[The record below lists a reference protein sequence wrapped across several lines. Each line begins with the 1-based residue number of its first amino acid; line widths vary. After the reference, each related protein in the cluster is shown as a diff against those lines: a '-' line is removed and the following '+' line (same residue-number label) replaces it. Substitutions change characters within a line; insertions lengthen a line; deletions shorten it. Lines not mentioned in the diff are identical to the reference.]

1 MVRPVPSKGT
11 NARPRPRFGTERR
24 RCAPF
29 IFAAPAALVTLVLP
43 RTGEGGAG
51 GKASAECRAQGNLHR
66 SFPSSWW
73 RKGPRRI
80 RQHLK
85 GGGWWPAGTPG
96 CRKLKFRTPDGCEVE
111 RKWKKG
117 RVRRKSEMQA
127 RPLRLRA
134 LTRLER
140 AAACASRSCST
151 IKMAA
156 FNVHRRAAT
165 RTKNKAARLF
175 EFEAAPQQFFKHL
188 RR

>member
-29 IFAAPAALVTLVLP
+29 IFAASAALVTLVLP

-51 GKASAECRAQGNLHR
+51 GKAGPECRAQGNLHR

-80 RQHLK
+80 HQHLK

-117 RVRRKSEMQA
+117 EYEEKVKCKPGR
-127 RPLRLRA
+127 
-134 LTRLER
+134 
-140 AAACASRSCST
+140 CGYG
-151 IKMAA
+151 
-156 FNVHRRAAT
+156 H
-165 RTKNKAARLF
+165 
-175 EFEAAPQQFFKHL
+175 
-188 RR
+188 